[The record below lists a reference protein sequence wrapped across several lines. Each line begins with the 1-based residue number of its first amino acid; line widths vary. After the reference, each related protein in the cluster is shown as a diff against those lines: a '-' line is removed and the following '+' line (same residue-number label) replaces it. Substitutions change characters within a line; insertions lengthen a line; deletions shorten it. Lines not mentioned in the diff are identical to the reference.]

1 MNIPFKQFFVSVS
14 GAVLNPGKY
23 PYIPDRDYMYYVN
36 LAGGFDP
43 EKNAREKVSIVDMHG
58 EKKSTEDAVLPE
70 FTIMAENNSF
80 TYFFNKYA
88 PIITT
93 VLSLITTFIS
103 VQAIITN

>member
-1 MNIPFKQFFVSVS
+1 
-14 GAVLNPGKY
+14 
-23 PYIPDRDYMYYVN
+23 MYYVN